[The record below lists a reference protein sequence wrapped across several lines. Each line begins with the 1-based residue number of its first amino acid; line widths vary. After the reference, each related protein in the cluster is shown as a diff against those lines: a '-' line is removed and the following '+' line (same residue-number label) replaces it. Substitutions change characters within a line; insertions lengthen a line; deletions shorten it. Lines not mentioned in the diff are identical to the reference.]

1 MDQQRGGCC
10 ITAYA
15 GCPYDMSKVDRIMLR
30 FRPIAPKPDSTDGSV
45 PGGRNSGCAA
55 PEYVGE
61 RVKTGRGKRRHGVI
75 GDGCSSTTV
84 SRRSN
89 CGRRRK
95 SSPENTDSA
104 GSVTGGGKD
113 VKILPLLP
121 EEPDV
126 KGSPVIALGRSYPSW
141 LSLGNEVKGGGGIVN
156 QAADRSGLEDLEA
169 GMGRQVVA
177 AAARSWVRVERV
189 TDTWMAAGWYDSG
202 GIGRTDEEMVMNLH
216 LDTCPGFITDGLNRV
231 RWANAAYKR
240 MEAAEEVAASAA
252 SGCVV
257 LDQGVALPVGCE
269 GFTCKVRVF
278 TCGKENKSAKTVPC
292 DVWRMGCG
300 WFAWRLDT
308 AAALCLGWS
317 LA

>member
-1 MDQQRGGCC
+1 MDQQKGGGCC
-10 ITAYA
+10 ITTW
-15 GCPYDMSKVDRIMLR
+15 CPYDMSKVDRIMLR

-45 PGGRNSGCAA
+45 PGGRSSGCAV

-61 RVKTGRGKRRHGVI
+61 RVKTGCGKRRHGVI
-75 GDGCSSTTV
+75 KDGCSNTTV

-95 SSPENTDSA
+95 SSTGNNDSA
-104 GSVTGGGKD
+104 GSVTSGGKD
-113 VKILPLLP
+113 LKILPLLP

-126 KGSPVIALGRSYPSW
+126 KGSPVVASGRSYPSW
-141 LSLGNEVKGGGGIVN
+141 LSLGNEVKVGGGIVT
-156 QAADRSGLEDLEA
+156 QEADRSGLEDLEP
-169 GMGRQVVA
+169 GMGPQVA
-177 AAARSWVRVERV
+177 SAAARSWVRVERV

-240 MEAAEEVAASAA
+240 MEAAEEEVTASAT
-252 SGCVV
+252 STCVV
-257 LDQGVALPVGCE
+257 LDQGVALPVGCA
-269 GFTCKVRVF
+269 GFTCKARVL

-308 AAALCLGWS
+308 AAALCLGSS